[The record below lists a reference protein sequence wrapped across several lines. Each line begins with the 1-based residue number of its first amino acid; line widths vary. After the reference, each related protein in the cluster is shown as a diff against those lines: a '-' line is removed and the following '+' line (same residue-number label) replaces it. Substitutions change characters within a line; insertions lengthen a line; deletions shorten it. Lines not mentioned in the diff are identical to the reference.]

1 MSITL
6 TEKAATRIR
15 DYLARHG
22 EAVGLR
28 VGVRKT
34 GCSGWSYTV
43 DYATAVGGDDVVLE
57 TEGIKL
63 VVDPVALP
71 VIDGS
76 RIDYVREGL
85 NEIFAF
91 ENPNAVGQCGCG
103 KSFSV

>member
-1 MSITL
+1 MSISL
-6 TEKAATRIR
+6 TEKAAHRIR
-15 DYLARHG
+15 DHLARHG

-43 DYATAVGGDDVVLE
+43 DYATAIGGDDVVIE
-57 TEGIKL
+57 TDGIRL
-63 VVDPVALP
+63 IVDPVALP

-85 NEIFAF
+85 NETFAF
-91 ENPNAVGQCGCG
+91 ENPNAAGQCGCG